1 MSGPGLFGGG
11 QIASPACASQVNPL
25 SQQANPY
32 FNIAAQQHQNWLGQQ
47 AMHNYHNQAAM
58 SAAWQPSKWMFDGV
72 PMDINE
78 FADQVFGA
86 DTPEKTMFLLKH
98 KKDNN

>member
-11 QIASPACASQVNPL
+11 QIAGQVNPL
-25 SQQANPY
+25 SSQANPY
-32 FNIAAQQHQNWLGQQ
+32 FNMAAQQQSNYLAQQ
-47 AMHNYHNQAAM
+47 AMHNYYNQQAM
-58 SAAWQPSKWMFDGV
+58 AMNKWMFDGV

-86 DTPEKTMFLLKH
+86 DTPEKTFFLLKH

>member
-11 QIASPACASQVNPL
+11 QIAGQVNPL

-32 FNIAAQQHQNWLGQQ
+32 FNMAAQQQSNYLAQQ
-47 AMHNYHNQAAM
+47 AMHNYYNQQAM
-58 SAAWQPSKWMFDGV
+58 AMNKWMFDGV
-72 PMDINE
+72 PMDINQ

-86 DTPEKTMFLLKH
+86 DTPEKTFFLLKH

>member
-11 QIASPACASQVNPL
+11 QIAGQVNPL
-25 SQQANPY
+25 SQQSNPY
-32 FNIAAQQHQNWLGQQ
+32 FNMAAQQQSNYLAQQ
-47 AMHNYHNQAAM
+47 AMHNYYNQQTMAM
-58 SAAWQPSKWMFDGV
+58 NKWMFDGV